1 MDLRVNGATVVQL
14 FSNRIRSWCIK
25 TILQDSTGAL
35 ALRIQSKFQ
44 NDPQPIRVFTDEML
58 AARFGLALGVP
69 MPRWREVITGA
80 ESKFSGDRGRR
91 MLLLARMIE
100 FKRHVNER
108 RRYKVQGQP
117 LP

>member
-1 MDLRVNGATVVQL
+1 MEQQPSSFSATVL
-14 FSNRIRSWCIK
+14 GLGALRLYYKIR
-25 TILQDSTGAL
+25 LGAL